1 MSHSNTYLS
10 TITMEVF
17 HRQFACGKDALNLRV
32 VSEMHVATDKE
43 FLLMSRAHLDEIT
56 AYNSRATNIPKRL

>member
-1 MSHSNTYLS
+1 MSYINTYLS

-32 VSEMHVATDKE
+32 EMNDHV
-43 FLLMSRAHLDEIT
+43 LQR
-56 AYNSRATNIPKRL
+56 PQ

>member
-1 MSHSNTYLS
+1 
-10 TITMEVF
+10 MEVF